1 MGFSMQKISQ
11 FVISIFVVSL
21 LSLAYAQV
29 SSPEIPATQ
38 EKSVV
43 HNSTLPTVT
52 TDSVAAQLEKLQ
64 TDLMLLKAE
73 TARANAQAEFDKISR
88 EVSKSGAANNDLPL
102 VKSIFGRN
110 GALTAT
116 LRFRSGGIMDVKAG
130 DQLPNGYKVIRIDTG
145 VVTFAKQGRFYEV
158 GLTATNDASLLDSLD
173 LMVAPPLPLS
183 H

>member
-1 MGFSMQKISQ
+1 MQKISQ
-11 FVISIFVVSL
+11 LIISLFVVSVF
-21 LSLAYAQV
+21 SPTYAQT
-29 SSPEIPATQ
+29 SPTELPAAQ
-38 EKSVV
+38 AKRHVAQKPA
-43 HNSTLPTVT
+43 LPAAT

-88 EVSKSGAANNDLPL
+88 MVNKRDAVNNGLPL

-110 GALTAT
+110 GTLTAT
-116 LRFRSGGIMDVKAG
+116 LRLRSGGIMDVKASE
-130 DQLPNGYKVIRIDTG
+130 QLPNGYKVVRIDTG
-145 VVTFAKQGRFYEV
+145 GVTFSKQGRFYEV

-183 H
+183 R

>member
-1 MGFSMQKISQ
+1 MQKISQ
-11 FVISIFVVSL
+11 LIISLFLFVVSVF
-21 LSLAYAQV
+21 SLAYAQT
-29 SSPEIPATQ
+29 SPIELPAAQ
-38 EKSVV
+38 AKHVAQKPA
-43 HNSTLPTVT
+43 LPAVT
-52 TDSVAAQLEKLQ
+52 TGSVAAQLEKLQ

-88 EVSKSGAANNDLPL
+88 EVSKRGAVNNDLPL

-116 LRFRSGGIMDVKAG
+116 LRFRSGGIMDVKTG

-145 VVTFAKQGRFYEV
+145 VVTFTKQGRFYDV